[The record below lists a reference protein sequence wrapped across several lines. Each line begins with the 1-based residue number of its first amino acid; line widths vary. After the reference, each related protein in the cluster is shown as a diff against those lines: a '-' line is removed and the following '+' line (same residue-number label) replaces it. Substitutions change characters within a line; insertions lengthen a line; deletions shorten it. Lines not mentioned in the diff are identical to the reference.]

1 MERMMLFFTPKNGE
15 QTTHPDEE
23 TLERFIMNR
32 CREDELEVIEA
43 HVIGCE
49 ACVERLETL
58 EQELLDI
65 KSGAA
70 LYLESL
76 QKQETREKKPK
87 TRWSFKFF
95 AVPAFSMA
103 AAAAAFVFATFVT
116 PRDVTL
122 SAYRGSEV
130 AAVPQG
136 HSLRLHLNARD
147 LPAGPVTI
155 EVVGDDGTE
164 TWKGNSTVAGDQA
177 KVEIPAIRNPG
188 EYLVRLEDKQGE
200 VLREFAIRP
209 E

>member
-1 MERMMLFFTPKNGE
+1 MLFFTPKNGE
-15 QTTHPDEE
+15 QIKHPDEE

-49 ACVERLETL
+49 SCVERLETL

-70 LYLESL
+70 LYMESL
-76 QKQETREKKPK
+76 QKKENLEKKPK
-87 TRWSFKFF
+87 TRWNFKLF
-95 AVPAFSMA
+95 AMPAFSMA
-103 AAAAAFVFATFVT
+103 AAAAAFVCATSVT
-116 PRDVTL
+116 PRDVNL

-130 AAVPQG
+130 ATVPQG
-136 HSLRLHLNARD
+136 HSLQLHLNARD
-147 LPAGPVTI
+147 LPAGPVTV
-155 EVVGDDGTE
+155 EVVGDDGAE
-164 TWKGNSTVAGDQA
+164 TWKGNSTIADDQA

-188 EYLVRLEDKQGE
+188 EYLIRLENKQGE